1 MIINDDVFGEL
12 EYNYAWAKYT
22 TIDFY
27 GKEFEIAL
35 MVSGEEDG
43 KFDEEQYEAY
53 RWLMK
58 NWKSVQEGLLRTILN
73 YYKET
78 RHELGYDVVFDEN
91 YPLIETTAQLF
102 DRIKLVG
109 INIPYARNLKGR
121 CIGLMFDCTW
131 DEENGVGILLID
143 EKINEIGYQD
153 VAI

>member
-12 EYNYAWAKYT
+12 EYNYGWTKYT

-35 MVSGEEDG
+35 MVSGEKDG
-43 KFDEEQYEAY
+43 KFDKEQYEAY
-53 RWLMK
+53 RRLIK
-58 NWKSVQEGLLRTILN
+58 DWKSMQDCFLKTILN

-78 RHELGYDVVFDEN
+78 RHELGYDVVLDEN
-91 YPLIETTAQLF
+91 YPLIETTDQLF

-109 INIPYARNLKGR
+109 INIPYARNLEGR
-121 CIGLMFDCTW
+121 YAGLMFDCTW